1 MPIDTNFSNN
11 LKDFAEGR
19 LDSTNYKQP
28 QIPGQVFVRM
38 IVMDVIS
45 DANTLPTDDQKR
57 TWQTMGV
64 RNMQYVDVLPRNTIL
79 AKKLGEDVGPMFCFP
94 FFPSHLALPC
104 KPGECVWVMFE
115 KPDAG
120 NSEMAFWMCKIVEPH
135 VVDDVNHTHP
145 GRSFETSFNP
155 GTKERANNEKQGTA
169 ATGDSVWHEL
179 RNGPVVK
186 IGNKRQTA
194 VDNILLRGEKEDIFE
209 LLVTNSN
216 ASKLMTYESVPRF
229 SKRPGDVVLEGSNN
243 SLVVLGTDRKNA
255 VTKSEGEFPAGSIDI
270 VAGRGQTE
278 KTFGKQTTTT
288 QMKGATETS
297 KGPEIKK
304 ELNKVR
310 DVLSQEEGNPDFMND
325 RSRILVSQRSSVD
338 QNFGLKDF
346 NQTELD
352 KAVMFNKQKIEDSPA
367 GDAGIVIKSDKVRL
381 IARSDVEII
390 VSGYQ
395 ERNSPNGTKIKDQ
408 NQEASKWAAIV
419 IKKNGD
425 IVLRPAD
432 EGYLKLG
439 GDDADLAI
447 LCSQAMPGP
456 AGQVKGTPIV
466 DTMGGT
472 LGAEG
477 ALPTGQFS
485 KKVLIK

>member
-28 QIPGQVFVRM
+28 QTPGQVFARM
-38 IVMDVIS
+38 IVMEVVS
-45 DANTLPTDDQKR
+45 DANSLPTSDKKKE
-57 TWQTMGV
+57 WQALGV

-79 AKKLGEDVGPMFCFP
+79 AKRIGEDVSPMFCFP

-115 KPDAG
+115 KPDT
-120 NSEMAFWMCKIVEPH
+120 SDSDMAFWMCKIVEPH
-135 VVDDVNHTHP
+135 VADDVNHTHP
-145 GRSFETSFNP
+145 GRSFEISFNP
-155 GTKERANNEKQGTA
+155 GTRERAQNEKQGTA
-169 ATGDSVWHEL
+169 ESGENVWHEL

-186 IGNKRQTA
+186 IGDKRQTA

-209 LLVTNSN
+209 KLITTTD

-229 SKRPGDVVLEGSNN
+229 AKRPGDVVLEGSNN
-243 SLVVLGTDRKNA
+243 SLIVLGTDRKGP
-255 VTKSEGEFPAGSIDI
+255 VTKSTGEFPAGSIDI
-270 VAGRGQTE
+270 VVGRGQTE
-278 KTFGKQTTTT
+278 NTFGVQTSTT
-288 QMKGATETS
+288 QMQGATANS

-304 ELNKVR
+304 ELNKSR
-310 DVLSQEEGNPDFMND
+310 DVLKQNEGNPDFSND
-325 RSRILVSQRSSVD
+325 RSRILISQKTKPDLR
-338 QNFGLKDF
+338 F
-346 NQTELD
+346 NLDSFNSTELD
-352 KAVMFNKQKIEDSPA
+352 KATVFNKQKVEDSMT

-381 IARSDVEII
+381 IARSDIEII
-390 VSGYQ
+390 VSGYK
-395 ERNSPNGTKIKDQ
+395 EINSPTGDTIKD
-408 NQEASKWAAIV
+408 EDPDTDKWAAIV

-425 IVLRPAD
+425 IVLRPST

-439 GDDADLAI
+439 GDDANLAV
-447 LCSQAMPGP
+447 LCSQAIPGP

-485 KKVLIK
+485 KKVLIM